1 MAIGEAPVLETLAD
15 LTAVSVLRSELD
27 AQSLLMVRLAALI
40 AVDAPAASYLL
51 QAELLDLFAEG
62 PEQDSLSTG
71 LDVGVYPVGA
81 LLGGT
86 VNPPGVS
93 GDLVV

>member
-51 QAELLDLFAEG
+51 QAELLDLVAEG